1 MEGSEQATAQSSG
14 PFWQQSKR
22 RQGCSRASRSY
33 SRVSRSLLQPAL
45 VCEVD
50 SSKMREETSS
60 LEYDDHHHEN
70 LYNLTLS
77 SKIQTAGGIEQSGSR
92 SKRTT
97 LVLASSQQRKPA
109 DSLES
114 ISTIPSV
121 KHNRKQPP
129 ISLVPTSMKK
139 YDEQL
144 PLRLVKAP
152 DDSRNGGPY
161 GDCKTIE
168 DHNIGRLS
176 AGSRREHC
184 QTP

>member
-1 MEGSEQATAQSSG
+1 
-14 PFWQQSKR
+14 
-22 RQGCSRASRSY
+22 
-33 SRVSRSLLQPAL
+33 
-45 VCEVD
+45 
-50 SSKMREETSS
+50 MREDTSS
-60 LEYDDHHHEN
+60 LEYDDQHHEN

-77 SKIQTAGGIEQSGSR
+77 SKIQTAGGVEQSGSR

-139 YDEQL
+139 CDEQL
-144 PLRLVKAP
+144 PLRL
-152 DDSRNGGPY
+152 SQG
-161 GDCKTIE
+161 
-168 DHNIGRLS
+168 
-176 AGSRREHC
+176 
-184 QTP
+184 

>member
-1 MEGSEQATAQSSG
+1 
-14 PFWQQSKR
+14 
-22 RQGCSRASRSY
+22 
-33 SRVSRSLLQPAL
+33 
-45 VCEVD
+45 
-50 SSKMREETSS
+50 MRDDTSS
-60 LEYDDHHHEN
+60 LEYDEHHHEN

-144 PLRLVKAP
+144 TLRVNQGKVQ
-152 DDSRNGGPY
+152 DDSRNAGPY
-161 GDCKTIE
+161 GESYFKQQTYE
-168 DHNIGRLS
+168 DHNLGKLS

>member
-1 MEGSEQATAQSSG
+1 MEGSEQATAQSFG

-22 RQGCSRASRSY
+22 RQGCSRASRSC
-33 SRVSRSLLQPAL
+33 SRVSRSLLKPAI

-50 SSKMREETSS
+50 SSKRDTSS

-92 SKRTT
+92 SKQTT
-97 LVLASSQQRKPA
+97 LVLASSQQRKLA

-168 DHNIGRLS
+168 DHRKLS
-176 AGSRREHC
+176 AGSRC